1 MTDTP
6 VSEEDETAPAPE
18 QLDDEPIPGV
28 VEITT
33 KPVTAEGLK
42 TTEDNW
48 DDQVA
53 FTTVSMDDGQG
64 GQVEVVYVRQ
74 TSYTSPDQDGNPVEH
89 IRYEL
94 YDGKRLN
101 WVQYVISDW
110 IVKTSTGIYEAL
122 DENTLSGI
130 YDIPTDP
137 LAQSQVAD
145 SAASSESDSSR

>member
-6 VSEEDETAPAPE
+6 VSEEPEAETTSST
-18 QLDDEPIPGV
+18 IPGV

-53 FTTVSMDDGQG
+53 FTTVSVDDGQG

-74 TSYTSPDQDGNPVEH
+74 TSYTSPDIDGNPVEH
-89 IRYEL
+89 IRYEV

-110 IVKTSTGIYEAL
+110 LVQVPEGVFEAM
-122 DENTLSGI
+122 DENTLGQI

-137 LAQSQVAD
+137 QTQSQVAD
-145 SAASSESDSSR
+145 SAASSESESSLDDGNG